1 MGRRE
6 VVSSFID
13 QPSAAIPRIEVRRLS
28 KTFGPVRVLSEARL
42 TVLPGEI
49 HALVGQNGSGKST
62 LIKALAGYHVPDPGA
77 ELEVDGRRIRLPI
90 QPGRL
95 RSLGISF
102 VHQDLGLVEHLS
114 VSENVSV
121 GHEQCGRLSRRIDRQ
136 REAVVARRL
145 LTDLRVDVDPAAPVL
160 TLSPEQRACVAIARA
175 LRSQVAGAGL
185 IILDESTRA
194 LSIEALAS
202 FYQSLRRAVRR
213 GSSVLVVAHSLQEVM
228 AEADR
233 VTILRDGVVVGA
245 GLRTGALSEAEI
257 ARLMVGR
264 DVARTHPFKDTVN
277 GERNR
282 VAVRGLATR
291 HRETIDFTVAAGEVV
306 GLTGPAGGG
315 WEDVPYLLAGA
326 KAAAAGSV
334 TVDGTT
340 HDLTRPQIRKLLAAG
355 VVLVPE
361 RRLQQGIVG
370 DFSVTDNI
378 SLPRL
383 RARGRPWFS
392 GVRWQRL
399 EAEQVI
405 RALGVRPAD
414 PKIAVGK
421 LSGGNQQKVLFGKWL
436 LGGPALLILHEST
449 QGVDVAARQDLFR
462 AVGSTA
468 RSGASVLVVSND
480 PHELSAIC
488 HRVLVIRDGS
498 VTAELALPQAD
509 DILNAAYDAP
519 VKEALHP

>member
-1 MGRRE
+1 
-6 VVSSFID
+6 VSAVID
-13 QPSAAIPRIEVRRLS
+13 QSNTATPRIEVRRLS
-28 KTFGPVRVLSEARL
+28 KTFGHTRALSEAGL

-62 LIKALAGYHVPDPGA
+62 LIKALAGYHAPDHGA
-77 ELEVDGRRIRLPI
+77 ELRVDGRTVRLPI
-90 QPGRL
+90 KPGRL

-121 GHEQCGRLSRRIDRQ
+121 GHEQCGRLSRRIYRR
-136 REAVVARRL
+136 REAVVARQL
-145 LTDLRVDVDPAAPVL
+145 LSDLRVDVDPTAPVL

-202 FYQSLRRAVRR
+202 FYQSLRRAVRS

-245 GLRTGALSEAEI
+245 GLRTRDLSEAEL
-257 ARLMVGR
+257 ARMMVGR
-264 DVARTHPFKDTVN
+264 DVTRIHRSMDTVTA
-277 GERNR
+277 EPNR
-282 VAVRGLATR
+282 IAVRGLAPR
-291 HRETIDFTVAAGEVV
+291 HRGTLDFDVAAGEIV

-326 KAAAAGSV
+326 KVAVAGSV

-340 HDLTRPQIRKLLAAG
+340 CDLTRPAIRKLLAAG

-370 DFSVTDNI
+370 DFTVADNI

-383 RARGRPWFS
+383 RQHGRPWFT

-405 RALGVRPAD
+405 RSLGVRPAD
-414 PKIAVGK
+414 PKAAVGK

-462 AVGSTA
+462 AVAGAA
-468 RSGASVLVVSND
+468 RSGTSILVVSND
-480 PHELSAIC
+480 PNELSAIC

-498 VTAELALPQAD
+498 IAAELAMPQAD
-509 DILNAAYDAP
+509 DILNATYDAP
-519 VKEALHP
+519 VKETLQP